1 LMSERSDDTRR
12 LIERVLRERLEAE
25 RVEIVDESRK
35 HAGHAAA
42 GGGGHFVVHV
52 VSTRFEGVPLI
63 DRNRM
68 VFRLF
73 EAKMGREIHALA
85 IKALTPGEWRER
97 GGAPGEAVQA

>member
-1 LMSERSDDTRR
+1 MAGRSDATRQM
-12 LIERVLRERLEAE
+12 IERALQEQLGAE
-25 RVEIVDESRK
+25 RVEVIDESWK

-42 GGGGHFVVHV
+42 GGGGHFIVRV

-73 EAKMGREIHALA
+73 ETQMGREIHALA
-85 IKALTPGEWRER
+85 IKALTPEEW
-97 GGAPGEAVQA
+97 ASS